1 MLALKETRAYVFPFF
16 QNSFFKNT
24 CDRLDTMQST
34 YSLISKYKTKSNAYP
49 SIYHMT
55 LRHNLLITV
64 LLRHVEKNINQNV
77 SCSWIMKWA
86 YDIANQ
92 KVLKQYHIDKGFPIT
107 YRIAPI
113 IVILTIIVFVSSIF
127 KVIWF

>member
-1 MLALKETRAYVFPFF
+1 
-16 QNSFFKNT
+16 
-24 CDRLDTMQST
+24 
-34 YSLISKYKTKSNAYP
+34 
-49 SIYHMT
+49 
-55 LRHNLLITV
+55 
-64 LLRHVEKNINQNV
+64 
-77 SCSWIMKWA
+77 MKCA

-92 KVLKQYHIDKGFPIT
+92 KVLKQYHIDKGFPIK